1 MAFEYCCF
9 ISYPHGQED
18 VLVPIVDDFVQ
29 GLKREIGAVDRRPL
43 WFDQVLTGGRR
54 IDEAVGAGLC
64 KSACMIMLYT
74 PLYFD
79 EEHVYCARELKA
91 MQDLEEERLRTL
103 KDKSFGL
110 IIPVILRGE
119 KRFPDAMKKGKFYDF
134 TQFLF
139 NSPSE
144 KLREKYAAQI
154 REIAAYILDRC
165 DSLEAVERDPTHNCD
180 AYPLPTIEVA
190 KDFVEQVLAKKIVE
204 VADSFPGRKS
214 EPAAEVKA

>member
-1 MAFEYCCF
+1 MAFEFCCF
-9 ISYPHGQED
+9 ISYPHGQEE

-29 GLKREIGAVDRRPL
+29 GLKREIGAMDRRPL

-54 IDEAVGAGLC
+54 IEEAIGAGLC

-103 KDKSFGL
+103 QDKSFGL

-119 KRFPDAMKKGKFYDF
+119 KRFPEIMKKGKFYDF
-134 TQFLF
+134 TKFLF

-144 KLREKYAAQI
+144 KIREKYAAQI
-154 REIAAYILDRC
+154 AEIANYIIERC
-165 DSLEAVERDPTHNCD
+165 DALEAAEKDPTHNCD
-180 AYPLPTIEVA
+180 KYPLPSIESA
-190 KDFVEQVLAKKIVE
+190 REFVEKVLGKKIVE
-204 VADSFPGRKS
+204 VVDAFPGRKV
-214 EPAAEVKA
+214 EAGGEVNP

>member
-9 ISYPHGQED
+9 ISYPHGQDE
-18 VLVPIVDDFVQ
+18 VLVSIVDDFVQ
-29 GLKREIGAVDRRPL
+29 GLKREIGAQDRRPL

-54 IDEAVGAGLC
+54 IDEAIGAGIC
-64 KSACMIMLYT
+64 KSACMIMVYT

-91 MQDLEEERLRTL
+91 MQELEVERLKTL
-103 KDKSFGL
+103 PDKSFGL

-119 KRFPDAMKKGKFYDF
+119 KRFPEAMKKGKFYDF
-134 TQFLF
+134 TKFLF

-154 REIAAYILDRC
+154 QEIAQYILDRC
-165 DSLEAVERDPTHNCD
+165 DSLEAAEKDPTHNCD
-180 AYPLPTIEVA
+180 AFPLPTIEAA
-190 KDFVEQVLAKKIVE
+190 KQFVENVLGKKIVQ
-204 VADSFPGRKS
+204 VADIFPGRKG
-214 EPAAEVKA
+214 EPAAEGQ

>member
-18 VLVPIVDDFVQ
+18 VLVPIVDDFVT
-29 GLKREIGAVDRRPL
+29 GLKKEIGAQDRRPL

-54 IDEAVGAGLC
+54 IDEAIGAGIC

-91 MQDLEEERLRTL
+91 MQDLEQERLAL
-103 KDKSFGL
+103 LNDKSYGL

-119 KRFPDAMKKGKFYDF
+119 KRFPEAMKKGKFYDF

-139 NSPSE
+139 NSPSD
-144 KLREKYAAQI
+144 KIREKYAAQI
-154 REIAAYILDRC
+154 KEIAAYILDRC
-165 DSLEAVERDPTHNCD
+165 DSLEAAEKDPEHNCD
-180 AYPLPTIEVA
+180 LYPLPSVA
-190 KDFVEQVLAKKIVE
+190 EAKAFVENVLRKKIVE
-204 VADSFPGRKS
+204 VADNFPGRKA
-214 EPAAEVKA
+214 EAGAEVKP

>member
-9 ISYPHGQED
+9 ISYPHGQEN

-29 GLKREIGAVDRRPL
+29 GLKKEIGAQDRRPL
-43 WFDQVLTGGRR
+43 WFDQILTGGQRL
-54 IDEAVGAGLC
+54 DESIGAGLC

-79 EEHVYCARELKA
+79 TEHAYCARELKA
-91 MQDLEEERLRTL
+91 MQDLEGERLKLL

-119 KRFPDAMKKGKFYDF
+119 KRFPEAMKKGLFYDF

-139 NSPSE
+139 NSPSD
-144 KLREKYAAQI
+144 KIREKYAAQI
-154 REIAAYILDRC
+154 KEIAAYILDRC
-165 DSLEAVERDPTHNCD
+165 YSLESETKDSPHDCD
-180 AYPLPTIEVA
+180 TYPLPSLESART
-190 KDFVEQVLAKKIVE
+190 FVETVLGKKIVE
-204 VADSFPGRKS
+204 VVDSFPGRKNESAS
-214 EPAAEVKA
+214 EVTK